1 MQKMSYGYVGKSF
14 QVSSSKCPYEFDE
27 SVKRDGFKL
36 IAGVDEAGRGPV
48 AGPVVAA
55 AVILPDSFKIKGIRD
70 SKKVPEKEREYLFWH
85 ILSYA
90 LDIGVGIIDSDEIDR
105 INILRATKQ
114 AMHNAVTD
122 LTNKPDIILIDAV
135 TIPSIKIYQVPII
148 KGDAKSAS
156 IAAASI
162 VAKVVRD
169 GIMMQ
174 YHSMYPQYEF
184 DKHKGYATE
193 AHLNKIEK
201 YGPCPIHRKSFQ
213 AVMNLTLPF

>member
-1 MQKMSYGYVGKSF
+1 MD
-14 QVSSSKCPYEFDE
+14 PYEFDE

-55 AVILPDSFKIKGIRD
+55 AVILPDSFRIKGIRD

-85 ILSYA
+85 ILLYA

-135 TIPSIKIYQVPII
+135 TIPSVRIRQMPII

-184 DKHKGYATE
+184 DKHKGYATG
-193 AHLNKIEK
+193 AHLDKIEK

-213 AVMNLTLPF
+213 KVMDLTLPF